1 MTAILTTNG
10 QANSIELPDCHPIR
24 ILYEDRTAI
33 AVDKPPGW
41 MLVPH
46 TWQRTARNLQA
57 AITSS
62 IAGGDYWAKSR
73 GLKFLRYV
81 HRLDADTSG
90 VLLFGKSLGAVESLG
105 DMFES
110 RLMEKTYLC
119 VTAVEPREMEWTCRL
134 ALAPDPLRIARMIVD
149 EREGKGSETHFRV
162 LEKIPGLTLVEA
174 RPVTGRTHQIRVH
187 MAESGYPIVSDEL
200 YGRQIGKLEFGLR
213 AVRLAYRDPFTK
225 KPVEILAGTKYFLR
239 DYGFT
244 FVPAPHKE
252 ERAAPAR
259 RPHDPKLDQKTKS
272 ATDQSA

>member
-1 MTAILTTNG
+1 MAKP
-10 QANSIELPDCHPIR
+10 NSIELPDCHPIR

-119 VTAVEPREMEWTCRL
+119 VTAAEPREMEWTCRL
-134 ALAPDPLRIARMIVD
+134 ALAPDPLRIGRMIVD
-149 EREGKGSETHFRV
+149 AQEGKGSETHFRV

-174 RPVTGRTHQIRVH
+174 RPVTGRTHQIRIH

-252 ERAAPAR
+252 ERAVPAH
-259 RPHDPKLDQKTKS
+259 RPSNSKPVQKTKPK
-272 ATDQSA
+272 TDQSA